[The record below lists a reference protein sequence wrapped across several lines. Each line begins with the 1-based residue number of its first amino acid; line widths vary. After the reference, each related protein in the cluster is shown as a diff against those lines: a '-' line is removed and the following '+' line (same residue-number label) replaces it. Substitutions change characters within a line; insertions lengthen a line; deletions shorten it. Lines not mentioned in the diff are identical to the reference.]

1 MEGAV
6 QVIFALLKS
15 VPMLRV
21 DTEGEL
27 NLMFHL
33 NYWTF
38 SWRLFIKY
46 LWIYFSLIQYLPLR
60 P

>member
-1 MEGAV
+1 MNEALSAVYCKQVSLMEGAV

-15 VPMLRV
+15 APILRV
-21 DTEGEL
+21 DTEAEL

-38 SWRLFIKY
+38 S
-46 LWIYFSLIQYLPLR
+46 
-60 P
+60 